1 MPEKAQGLLDA
12 QQDHWEKMLSAN
24 ADMFGAEA
32 SEAAMKAAEV
42 FRREGART
50 ILELGGGQ
58 GRDALFFAREGLVV
72 SVLDYAQTG
81 GGRRQ

>member
-32 SEAAMKAAEV
+32 SEAAMKPPRSSAG
-42 FRREGART
+42 RER
-50 ILELGGGQ
+50 E
-58 GRDALFFAREGLVV
+58 RYSSSALDRAGTRFSSPVRGSLFP
-72 SVLDYAQTG
+72 S
-81 GGRRQ
+81 